1 MNVQRVLDQLFDSD
15 LLIVPE
21 VPAMTEEEIKVFL
34 FSDCKFLFCTS
45 PPQGLQKRV
54 VKEYGLFKE
63 EEETITCPICLE
75 VVAPGQE
82 VIKRTYEET
91 SQNIGRTSVLKTQ
104 KRKNSSFSG
113 VGAWLFCLSSA
124 LWSRHLLRGVA
135 R

>member
-1 MNVQRVLDQLFDSD
+1 MILLDTKWQNRNFVNDLNLQRVLDQLFDSD

-34 FSDCKFLFCTS
+34 FLDCKALFCTS

-82 VIKRTYEET
+82 VNKRTYKQT
-91 SQNIGRTSVLKTQ
+91 S
-104 KRKNSSFSG
+104 
-113 VGAWLFCLSSA
+113 
-124 LWSRHLLRGVA
+124 
-135 R
+135 

>member
-21 VPAMTEEEIKVFL
+21 VPAMTEEEIKVF
-34 FSDCKFLFCTS
+34 FSQIASFLFCTS

-63 EEETITCPICLE
+63 EEEKITCPICLE

-82 VIKRTYEET
+82 VNKHT
-91 SQNIGRTSVLKTQ
+91 K
-104 KRKNSSFSG
+104 KKP
-113 VGAWLFCLSSA
+113 
-124 LWSRHLLRGVA
+124 LRISEGHQL
-135 R
+135 

>member
-34 FSDCKFLFCTS
+34 FSDCKVLFGTS

-63 EEETITCPICLE
+63 EEEKITCPICLE

-82 VIKRTYEET
+82 VNKRTYKQT
-91 SQNIGRTSVLKTQ
+91 S
-104 KRKNSSFSG
+104 
-113 VGAWLFCLSSA
+113 
-124 LWSRHLLRGVA
+124 
-135 R
+135 

>member
-1 MNVQRVLDQLFDSD
+1 
-15 LLIVPE
+15 
-21 VPAMTEEEIKVFL
+21 MTEEEIKVFL
-34 FSDCKFLFCTS
+34 FLDCKFLFCTS

-91 SQNIGRTSVLKTQ
+91 SQNIGRTSVIKTQ

-113 VGAWLFCLSSA
+113 VGAWLLRLSSA

-135 R
+135 G